1 MRRSLAF
8 SLLALL
14 GSALLPALARTVEIV
29 SADRLEVRRDDGQE
43 IVVIS
48 GENVQLKI
56 DRESITATRVE
67 FNRTKRTL
75 TLVGRGTYRSFVQ
88 DASGRESEQVLSG
101 ENLVVDLATQ
111 DLAGEDVIVS
121 TANLEIRGEDVERV
135 PGQLS
140 VRDGY
145 FTPCA
150 KCGRTPN
157 DYGVRAQQV
166 FLYPGDRI
174 VAYGATLLLAD
185 APVAYLPALVLFLN
199 DPDRQPRISFGQ
211 SDVDGF
217 TARLDL
223 PFVIGTT
230 AQGFTLLRYYGN
242 RTPRFGLGV
251 DMTAYDLPLG
261 LQRLDLYALAN
272 PKPTADSEDGYDID
286 FRVRGRGLLDAD
298 FTKSGVSY
306 TFEATRSDSLTLSNA
321 TVPADGIAN
330 VDVTAKAEVGDFDFS
345 VRYLDRFGPEPTG
358 AALPTVLRRPEL
370 DIQYDGYK
378 AGDFSADFGVTVG
391 NYRGAV
397 REGSQ
402 LARQGIFNVSAG
414 RLAETHTLS
423 FSAKPWDG
431 TQLNL
436 SNSYSGQ
443 FYSTG
448 QRVVSYTVG
457 AGLTQS
463 FGTNY
468 SASLN
473 YVYTRDEGVGP
484 FSTSIFPSYPV
495 RRLSSVLT
503 ASVNGRPTSNLSF
516 GVSQAYD
523 FFKER
528 DSQTPTRFTVNLTPT
543 PGFPVSL
550 NGTLEYDAFE
560 QSVQRW
566 TLNSTIGGTGVTN
579 RGFSVSFDT
588 GYDIR
593 GGFSPLNTTLAYVA
607 DTGDTASFRATYD
620 LNDHELDTIQTKLK
634 ATSTYD
640 AILNPV
646 SLDVDLTF
654 GVSNPQY
661 TGTQSVTWRDVTF
674 SSQQNF
680 LLPDAKVEPGQD
692 NANGKCPPNASSS
705 LEGCGTLTFRVAGPS
720 GALNSWNA
728 TFGGSYDLLRGGW
741 TNPTLAG
748 QLQVTNGSNRFVA
761 QATVNVPGLESQY
774 LELANAGLS
783 GQLDITPRVGIGGDV
798 RYVRTR
804 VGEAVT
810 ETLTLNPLNLTFGL
824 GRNERPDAYLT
835 FGLQQTL
842 TFGANLPRTPLQPIV
857 KLTVDRCCWAFQ
869 FELNPV
875 QRLARFS
882 LSLPAGGG
890 QSIEFTPEG
899 PRLPG
904 LLSGGTP

>member
-8 SLLALL
+8 SLLAALA
-14 GSALLPALARTVEIV
+14 SALTPALARTVEIV
-29 SADRLEVRRDDGQE
+29 SADRLEVRRDGGQE

-48 GENVQLKI
+48 GESVQLKI
-56 DRESITATRVE
+56 DRESVSATRVE

-75 TLVGRGTYRSFVQ
+75 TLVGRGTYRSFVK
-88 DASGRESEQVLSG
+88 DASGRETEQVLSG
-101 ENLVVDLATQ
+101 ENLVVDLSTE

-121 TANLEIRGEDVERV
+121 TADLEIRGEDVERV

-157 DYGVRAQQV
+157 DYAVRAQQV

-199 DPDRQPRISFGQ
+199 DPERQPRLSFGQ
-211 SDVDGF
+211 SAADGF
-217 TARLDL
+217 TARVDL
-223 PFVIGTT
+223 PFVIGTA

-242 RTPRFGLGV
+242 RTPRFGVGV
-251 DMTAYDLPLG
+251 DMSAYDLPLG
-261 LQRLDLYALAN
+261 LQRLDVYALAN
-272 PKPTADSEDGYDID
+272 PKPTTDSEDGYDID

-306 TFEATRSDSLTLSNA
+306 TFEANRTDSSTLSSS
-321 TVPADGIAN
+321 TTPADGIAN
-330 VDVTAKAEVGDFDFS
+330 VDVSAKAEIGAFDFTL
-345 VRYLDRFGPEPTG
+345 RYLDRFGREPT
-358 AALPTVLRRPEL
+358 ASALPTLLRRPEL
-370 DIQYDGYK
+370 DVQYDGYQ
-378 AGDFSADFGVTVG
+378 AGNFSADFGVTLG

-414 RLAETHTLS
+414 RLAETHSLS

-431 TQLNL
+431 GQLTL
-436 SNSYSGQ
+436 SNNYTGQ
-443 FYSTG
+443 FFSTG

-457 AGLTQS
+457 ASFTQALGPN
-463 FGTNY
+463 F
-468 SASLN
+468 SATLG
-473 YVYTRDEGVGP
+473 YQYARDEGVGP
-484 FSTSIFPSYPV
+484 FSSSFFTSYPV

-503 ASVNGRPTSNLSF
+503 AGVNGRPTTNLSF
-516 GVSQAYD
+516 GVTQAYD
-523 FFKER
+523 FFKDE
-528 DSQTPTRFTVNLTPT
+528 DEQTPSRFSVNLTPT
-543 PGFPVSL
+543 PALPVSL
-550 NGTLEYDAFE
+550 SGTLDYDAFE
-560 QSVQRW
+560 RSVRNW
-566 TLNSTIGGTGVTN
+566 T
-579 RGFSVSFDT
+579 
-588 GYDIR
+588 
-593 GGFSPLNTTLAYVA
+593 LNTTLGGTGGTNTGLTASFSTSFSAVNGFAPLVGTLGYTS
-607 DTGDTASFRATYD
+607 DTGDVASVTATYD
-620 LNDHELDTIQTKLK
+620 IENRELDTVQTKLR
-634 ATSTYD
+634 ATSTTD

-646 SLDVDLTF
+646 GLDVDLTF

-661 TGTQSVTWRDVTF
+661 TGTQRVTWRDLTL

-680 LLPDAKVEPGQD
+680 LLPDTKTEPGQD
-692 NANGKCPPNASSS
+692 NTAGKCGPSFGAFT
-705 LEGCGTLTFRVAGPS
+705 EGCGTLTFGLSS
-720 GALNSWNA
+720 GEGAFNSWNA
-728 TFGGSYDLLRGGW
+728 SFGGSYDLLRGGW
-741 TNPTLAG
+741 TNPALNG
-748 QLQVTNGSNRFVA
+748 QLQVTRGNNRFVA
-761 QATVNVPGLESQY
+761 QATVNVPGLDAEE
-774 LELANAGLS
+774 LELASAGLS
-783 GQLDITPRVGIGGDV
+783 GQLDVTPRVGLGGDV
-798 RYVRTR
+798 RYSRSR
-804 VGEAVT
+804 SGENVV

-824 GRNERPDAYLT
+824 GRNERPDAYLS

-842 TFGANLPRTPLQPIV
+842 TFGPNIARSPLQPIV

-882 LSLPAGGG
+882 VSLPAGGG
-890 QSIEFTPEG
+890 QSIEFTRDG

-904 LLSGGTP
+904 LLGGTP